1 MSNPLTAQYFDSGGR
16 VAFMACAMFALGLI
30 VGALIMDWAHERA
43 RKAARK
49 PRPAR
54 VRPVEP
60 PRPAAR
66 HRATRGGVTPVDSG
80 LAAGRPTRMPTSGTT
95 SGAGQARAR
104 IDVRA

>member
-30 VGALIMDWAHERA
+30 VGALIMDWAHERK
-43 RKAARK
+43 RRAARK

-54 VRPVEP
+54 VRPPKPPEPVGRHRDIPGTALRPIQGPAGVTGEVMCRVEP
-60 PRPAAR
+60 T
-66 HRATRGGVTPVDSG
+66 TRRG
-80 LAAGRPTRMPTSGTT
+80 
-95 SGAGQARAR
+95 R